1 MLDSLSL
8 WLHETPLGETLLTM
22 LISMLPVVELRGGL
36 PAGVAMGLPI
46 PVAFAASLV
55 GNMIPVPF
63 IILFVRPLFQ
73 WVRIHIPKLEG
84 FISHLEA
91 RAEAKSA
98 DVLRYQT
105 WGLLIFVAIPL
116 PGTGAWTGALIAAVL
131 NMRLKRAVPVILLGV
146 LMSQCLRIGLGS
158 ITVSIVTASAVL
170 APVASQL
177 GASPVLVGLAICCG
191 GIGLG
196 LPNDSGFWN
205 ICKMSGLS
213 TKQAFLVYPIPT
225 LISGLVGLAVLLI
238 LNMFASSL
246 PGLM

>member
-63 IILFVRPLFQ
+63 IILFVRPLFR

-116 PGTGAWTGALIAAVL
+116 PGTGAWTGSLVAALMKMPFKNAMISVVGGTLIADIIMCL
-131 NMRLKRAVPVILLGV
+131 FSYGLLG
-146 LMSQCLRIGLGS
+146 
-158 ITVSIVTASAVL
+158 
-170 APVASQL
+170 
-177 GASPVLVGLAICCG
+177 AI
-191 GIGLG
+191 I
-196 LPNDSGFWN
+196 
-205 ICKMSGLS
+205 
-213 TKQAFLVYPIPT
+213 
-225 LISGLVGLAVLLI
+225 
-238 LNMFASSL
+238 
-246 PGLM
+246 

>member
-1 MLDSLSL
+1 MDGNLSL
-8 WLHETPLGETLLTM
+8 ILAFLVSISVVLALVIKFKLHPFLSLFIGCLLMGVCSGLDPMAIIKTSCKGFGDTM
-22 LISMLPVVELRGGL
+22 GDIG
-36 PAGVAMGLPI
+36 
-46 PVAFAASLV
+46 
-55 GNMIPVPF
+55 
-63 IILFVRPLFQ
+63 II
-73 WVRIHIPKLEG
+73 
-84 FISHLEA
+84 
-91 RAEAKSA
+91 
-98 DVLRYQT
+98 
-105 WGLLIFVAIPL
+105 
-116 PGTGAWTGALIAAVL
+116 
-131 NMRLKRAVPVILLGV
+131 ILLGF

-196 LPNDSGFWN
+196 LPNDSGFWT